1 MTTREIPAALPAD
14 LYGKH
19 RHDPSLRVLDAIA
32 GARLRWSAL
41 VNRREPNPRV
51 DDRRFPV
58 VVTER
63 RIEAHDQDVVSL
75 RLAAHDGRPLPRWR
89 PGAHLDLELPS
100 GRLRQYSLCGDP
112 ADERAYRIA
121 VRRIPGGG
129 GGSTEVHDELPVGTR
144 FMVRGPRNAFPF
156 AVPGH
161 GSPSQRLHFV
171 AGGIGITPILPMA
184 RLAHRLG
191 VPWTMVYS
199 GRSRD
204 TIPFLAELES
214 FGPHVVVRTD
224 DEHGLPTAADLLPG
238 VDAGTAVYACG
249 PTPMTSA
256 IVTAVRAMPE
266 VELHFERFSPPPIV
280 DGTAF
285 EIEFAST
292 GTVIEVPADR
302 SALDAILEARPDQ
315 PYSCRQGFCRT
326 CVVRVLAGEP
336 DHREHTLTDADHAAG
351 ELLACVSRSHGER
364 LVLDL

>member
-1 MTTREIPAALPAD
+1 MTARVVPQVLPGD

-19 RHDPSLRVLDAIA
+19 RHDPGTRILDAIA
-32 GARLRWSAL
+32 TARLRWSAL
-41 VNRREPNPRV
+41 ANRRDLRTRV

-75 RLAAHDGRPLPRWR
+75 RLQAPDGRVLPRWR

-121 VRRIPGGG
+121 VRRIPNGG

-144 FMVRGPRNAFPF
+144 FVVRGPRNAFPF

-161 GSPSQRLHFV
+161 GSPAQRLHFV

-184 RLAHRLG
+184 RLAHRLEL
-191 VPWTMVYS
+191 PWTLVYS

-204 TIPFLAELES
+204 TIPFLDELES
-214 FGPHVVVRTD
+214 FGPRVTVRTD
-224 DEHGLPTAADLLPG
+224 DEHGLPTAAELLPEVG
-238 VDAGTAVYACG
+238 AGTAVYACG

-256 IVTAVRAMPE
+256 IVAAVRDLPR
-266 VELHFERFSPPPIV
+266 VELHFERFSPPPV
-280 DGTAF
+280 VNGTAF

-292 GTVIEVPADR
+292 GQVITVPADR
-302 SALDAILEARPDQ
+302 TVLDAVLAERPDQ

-326 CVVRVLAGEP
+326 CVVRVRAGEP
-336 DHREHTLTDADHAAG
+336 DHRESVLSDDEHAAG
-351 ELLACVSRSHGER
+351 AMLACVSRSHGER